1 MSRLISYQGID
12 IGMTM
17 ADVTALPRRNM
28 RYLAQTPVETDK
40 DRRGS
45 VVMWRYVDDV
55 RLTFKMRCR
64 KNDSNSL
71 LVMRV
76 TNIEVDGAG

>member
-1 MSRLISYQGID
+1 MGRLIFYQGIV

-17 ADVTALPRRNM
+17 ADVTALPLRNM
-28 RYLAQTPVETDK
+28 RYLAQAPVETDA

-45 VVMWRYVDDV
+45 VVTWRYRDDV

-64 KNDSNSL
+64 KGDKDSPL
-71 LVMRV
+71 AMRV
-76 TNIEVDGAG
+76 TKIEVNGAG